1 MVNIFEELVTL
12 LKDGKKAI
20 LARIIRQVGSAPRSL
35 GAKCLILEDGSVV
48 GSIGGG
54 CLELQVMEAAK
65 NLFQQG
71 KTRILNYQMV
81 GKELAQSEMLCGGI
95 VDVLLEP
102 VFPDNPMTN
111 EVILRVRNLVRDG
124 KTGTLLTLVADG
136 MDHNRHSRV
145 VMEPDGTITGDFEDD
160 LAVDASSNEKWSKAS
175 KPVMIEV
182 EEGAPAIFAEPI
194 EPDTVLYLFGA
205 GHISTFVA
213 PLAKMVGFRVCV
225 LDDREDFANST
236 RFPNADELIVCPFHN
251 AFNRIS
257 INASSYIAIITRGH
271 IHDRDVLRD
280 ALHTNSAYIGMIGS
294 LRKRQIIYKSLAEEG
309 VSEQTLRQVHSPIGL
324 DIGAETPEEIA
335 VSIVAELIQARLN
348 RAVEKPPLNIR
359 I

>member
-12 LKDGKKAI
+12 LSEGKKAI

-81 GKELAQSEMLCGGI
+81 GEELVQSEMLCGGI

-102 VFPDNPMTN
+102 VFPDHPMTK
-111 EVILRVRNLVRDG
+111 EVFQKANDLVHEG
-124 KTGTLLTLVADG
+124 KTGTLLSLVADG
-136 MDHNRHSRV
+136 MDYNRHTRV
-145 VMEPDGTITGDFEDD
+145 VMEPDGTIVGDFEDD
-160 LAVDASSNEKWSKAS
+160 LAVDASSNEKWSKAN

-182 EEGAPAIFAEPI
+182 EEGAPAIFIEPI

-225 LDDREDFANST
+225 IDDREEFANST
-236 RFPNADELIVCPFHN
+236 RFPNADELIVCPFHD

-280 ALHTNSAYIGMIGS
+280 ALQTNSAYIGMIGS
-294 LRKRQIIYKSLAEEG
+294 LRKRQIIYKSLAAEG
-309 VSEQTLRQVHSPIGL
+309 VSEETLQQVHSPIGL

-348 RAVEKPPLNIR
+348 RAVEKPAVKF
-359 I
+359 

>member
-1 MVNIFEELVTL
+1 MVNIFDELARL
-12 LKDGKKAI
+12 LTDGKKAI

-65 NLFQQG
+65 IMFQEG

-81 GKELAQSEMLCGGI
+81 GKELVQSEMLCGGI

-102 VFPDNPMTN
+102 LFPDDPMTKQVFQKAN
-111 EVILRVRNLVRDG
+111 ELVHEG
-124 KTGTLLTLVADG
+124 KTGKLLTLVADD
-136 MDHNRHSRV
+136 MEYNRHTRV
-145 VMEPDGTITGDFEDD
+145 VMESDGTVTGDFEADSN
-160 LAVDASSNEKWSKAS
+160 VDVSSKETWSKAN
-175 KPVMIEV
+175 KPSMIEAR
-182 EEGAPAIFAEPI
+182 EGAGAVFVEPI

-213 PLAKMVGFRVCV
+213 PLAKMIGFRVCV
-225 LDDREDFANST
+225 MDDREQFANST
-236 RFPNADELIVCPFHN
+236 RFPNADELIVCPFHE

-280 ALHTNSAYIGMIGS
+280 ALQTNAAYIGMIGS
-294 LRKRQIIYKSLAEEG
+294 LRKRQIIYQSLAEEG
-309 VSEQTLRQVHSPIGL
+309 VSEERLRQVHSPIGL

-335 VSIVAELIQARLN
+335 VSIVAELIQAKLN
-348 RAVEKPPLNIR
+348 RVAEKPTFINR
-359 I
+359 

>member
-1 MVNIFEELVTL
+1 MVNIFEELATAL
-12 LKDGKKAI
+12 ADGKKAI

-35 GAKCLILEDGSVV
+35 GAKCLILEDGSIV
-48 GSIGGG
+48 GTIGGG
-54 CLELQVMEAAK
+54 CLELQVMEAAR
-65 NLFQQG
+65 NLFQEG
-71 KTRILNYQMV
+71 KTRILNYKMV

-102 VFPDNPMTN
+102 AFPDNPMAN
-111 EVILRVRNLVRDG
+111 DVFQRASNLVREG
-124 KTGTLLTLVADG
+124 KKGTLLTLVADG
-136 MDHNRHSRV
+136 MDYNTHPRV
-145 VMEPDGTITGDFEDD
+145 LMEPDGVVTGDFGDA
-160 LAVDASSNEKWSKAS
+160 LAVDASVYEKWSKAN
-175 KPVMIEV
+175 KPVMVEV
-182 EEGAPAIFAEPI
+182 EEGAPAIFSEPI
-194 EPDTVLYLFGA
+194 EPDAVLYLFGA

-225 LDDREDFANST
+225 IDDREEFSNST
-236 RFPNADELIVCPFHN
+236 RFPNADERIVCPFHD

-280 ALHTNSAYIGMIGS
+280 ALQTDCAYIGMIGS
-294 LRKRQIIYKSLAEEG
+294 LRKREIIYKSLAKEG
-309 VSEQTLRQVHSPIGL
+309 VSEETLQQVHSPIGL

-348 RAVEKPPLNIR
+348 RAVEKPPVKF
-359 I
+359 